1 LTENG
6 ILNVCKPRGWTS
18 LDVVRLV
25 RRYSHVRR
33 VGHAGTLDP
42 AAEGVLPVCLGQ
54 ATRLVEYLLDY
65 PKSYRA
71 RIRLGIVTDTYD
83 AEGTVVSTA
92 DPSSVT
98 RKMVEQLLPAFTGE
112 VTQVPPMFSALKRDG
127 VPLYRYAR
135 AGKTVEREPRPVRIY
150 RLELIDF
157 EPPTLTVEMECGR
170 GVYLRTFAHDLGEHL
185 ECGAHLEHL
194 VRLSVGPFSL
204 DSAVGIEELRNAFDE
219 GSWGDLLHPLDS
231 VLLNRHAAILGE
243 QNQQL
248 AAWGRTVELTPVH
261 PERIRV
267 LTEGALCR
275 AYSLDGLLVALL
287 RYQGD
292 SFLWRPEK
300 VFPSPEKPEKML

>member
-1 LTENG
+1 MTENG
-6 ILNVCKPRGWTS
+6 ILNICKPRGWTS

-42 AAEGVLPVCLGQ
+42 AAEGVLPICLGQ

-83 AEGTVVSTA
+83 AEGTVVSTS

-98 RKMVEQLLPAFTGE
+98 RVMVEQLLPSFTGE

-135 AGKTVEREPRPVRIY
+135 AGKIVEREPRPVRVY

-157 EPPTLTVEMECGR
+157 EPPTLTVEMKCGR
-170 GVYLRTFAHDLGEHL
+170 GVYLRTFAHDLGERPRMRRPL
-185 ECGAHLEHL
+185 GTARPSL
-194 VRLSVGPFSL
+194 RGPFFS
-204 DSAVGIEELRNAFDE
+204 GF
-219 GSWGDLLHPLDS
+219 GGGDRRTAKCPRRWLL
-231 VLLNRHAAILGE
+231 G
-243 QNQQL
+243 
-248 AAWGRTVELTPVH
+248 
-261 PERIRV
+261 
-267 LTEGALCR
+267 
-275 AYSLDGLLVALL
+275 
-287 RYQGD
+287 
-292 SFLWRPEK
+292 
-300 VFPSPEKPEKML
+300 